1 MYSHLFYTTNLL
13 VIYICETNT
22 NLLQISL
29 QCFPVHCVLISYVI
43 LIGYGSSSH
52 GLAEILLQGRNSG
65 SNSLTNSSHGIAG
78 LNISSDGE
86 LVTDSN
92 SVVGIG
98 LSSELG
104 QGHRSGGIN
113 GGLSGG
119 ISGGGGRRRAS
130 VDSPYTSHNT
140 SYNTSQKTGSS
151 PSSMGVVM
159 DQSSPLHAVG
169 SPVITTNT
177 SSATTIPPLTSSMAT
192 NAVTSATTNS
202 TTDTT
207 TTTTTPILP
216 IIPSSPTIR
225 RNSLSSNDL
234 MAELVPI
241 NTTNDQQ
248 VTPLVY
254 PSCIYYPSLSYL
266 LVHIL

>member
-1 MYSHLFYTTNLL
+1 MFSCSLCPLS
-13 VIYICETNT
+13 IRYI
-22 NLLQISL
+22 
-29 QCFPVHCVLISYVI
+29 PYVVF
-43 LIGYGSSSH
+43 IGYGSSSH
-52 GLAEILLQGRNSG
+52 GLAEILIQGRNSG

-234 MAELVPI
+234 MADLVPI
-241 NTTNDQQ
+241 NNINDQQ

>member
-1 MYSHLFYTTNLL
+1 MFSCSLCPLS
-13 VIYICETNT
+13 IRYI
-22 NLLQISL
+22 
-29 QCFPVHCVLISYVI
+29 PYVVF
-43 LIGYGSSSH
+43 IGYGSSSH

-98 LSSELG
+98 LSSEQG

-113 GGLSGG
+113 GG
-119 ISGGGGRRRAS
+119 ISGSGGRRRAS

-151 PSSMGVVM
+151 PSSMGVMM

-169 SPVITTNT
+169 SPVIITNNTNT
-177 SSATTIPPLTSSMAT
+177 TSTAANAMTTTTTTTTIPPLTSSMAT
-192 NAVTSATTNS
+192 NAVISATTNS

-234 MAELVPI
+234 MADLVPI
-241 NTTNDQQ
+241 NNINDQQ

-254 PSCIYYPSLSYL
+254 PSCIYYPSYSYL
-266 LVHIL
+266 LTHILFLRRIIML

>member
-1 MYSHLFYTTNLL
+1 MFSCSLCPLS
-13 VIYICETNT
+13 IRYI
-22 NLLQISL
+22 
-29 QCFPVHCVLISYVI
+29 PYVVF
-43 LIGYGSSSH
+43 IGYGSSSH

-98 LSSELG
+98 LSSEQG

-113 GGLSGG
+113 GG
-119 ISGGGGRRRAS
+119 ISGSGGRRRAS

-234 MAELVPI
+234 MADLVPI
-241 NTTNDQQ
+241 NNINDQQ